1 MKRVLALL
9 SLVCALFLASACH
22 YDVNLSVKADAE
34 LTYASGNII
43 RIDPVLY
50 EGFHHNSL
58 TDNDLE
64 EIFIDLIKNV
74 NDNFMTGVLHLE
86 LYDEIGGKFL
96 REENYGVVPNSQT
109 GHYDFADLDIT
120 YYTH

>member
-9 SLVCALFLASACH
+9 SLVCGLVLATACH

-34 LTYASGNII
+34 LNYANGDVL

-50 EGFHHNSL
+50 EGFHHQHL

-64 EIFIDLIKNV
+64 EIFIDLTQHASR
-74 NDNFMTGVLHLE
+74 DFTTAVLHLE
-86 LYDEIGGKFL
+86 LYDEIGGKYL
-96 REENYGVVPNSQT
+96 REENYGVVYNSQT
-109 GHYDFADLDIT
+109 GHYDFADLDAT
-120 YYTH
+120 YFTY